1 VPPEATL
8 KITQRRSG
16 SHEIRSR
23 RETLRSLGL
32 GMIGR
37 SVERQDTPVLR
48 GMIRAVQHLVEVSTE
63 PAEEPRVASKRAAK
77 PGGRENAGGK
87 QSDG

>member
-1 VPPEATL
+1 MPPEATL

-16 SHEIRSR
+16 SGQTRSR

-32 GMIGR
+32 GRIGR
-37 SVERQDTPVLR
+37 SVERRDGPELR

-63 PAEEPRVASKRAAK
+63 PAEEPRAASKRAAK
-77 PGGRENAGGK
+77 RDDVGGE

>member
-16 SHEIRSR
+16 NGQTRSR

-32 GMIGR
+32 GVIGR
-37 SVERQDTPVLR
+37 SVERKDGPVLR
-48 GMIRAVQHLVEVSTE
+48 GMIRSVQHLVEVSTE
-63 PAEEPRVASKRAAK
+63 PAEKPRAASKRAAK
-77 PGGRENAGGK
+77 HGDDGGE
-87 QSDG
+87 QSNG

>member
-16 SHEIRSR
+16 SGQTRSR

-32 GMIGR
+32 GVIGR
-37 SVERQDTPVLR
+37 SVERQDGPVLR
-48 GMIRAVQHLVEVSTE
+48 GMIGAVQHLVEVSIE
-63 PAEEPRVASKRAAK
+63 PAEPPKAASKRAAK
-77 PGGRENAGGK
+77 HGDGGGE
-87 QSDG
+87 QSNG